1 MNKSTETFEKI
12 IKAYL
17 DRYALRDEVFAEKY
31 RKTIEV
37 KTIKNC
43 CEYIASEVK
52 KMNVCGLDDSEV
64 FGLAIHYYD
73 EGTVIYEKTSYQVV
87 CNQAVELTEEEKAE
101 AKAQA
106 IRDYQKKVI
115 EEYAS
120 RGASK
125 KKEEP
130 KPTNNAQLSLF

>member
-73 EGTVIYEKTSYQVV
+73 EETVIYEKTSYQVV

-130 KPTNNAQLSLF
+130 KQTNNAQLSLF